1 MRRSAMAAVA
11 LAALAGCP
19 AETVCPAGQLACDG
33 ACRAVRDDPAHC
45 GACGNACAAGEA
57 CSAGAC
63 TDCAAACTS
72 SRGCRSGVC
81 VPDLWVACFATD
93 GVHGCA
99 ADLSPAG
106 PPRAVD
112 DGPISLAELGGRIW
126 VSHALSTPTVV
137 GLAFG
142 DPVPARFTLGG
153 GDLEVIRAQG
163 GKLYVSDASVSTLV
177 SIDPATGTVGEIS
190 LARAPG
196 VAENP
201 HGIAFARGKA
211 YVALYGSASAPSFG
225 AGQAIAVV
233 DLATGSVTPLSLEG
247 VAGAYDAPGF
257 PFPSGAAAVQDR
269 VFVTLPNLKA
279 RVTPSGTFY
288 IDPAGNGRL
297 AVVDAVGDA
306 LLPPVDL
313 GAACTN
319 PGGIAAAGGT
329 LWIACGSGVVVPV
342 AGDTLA
348 VGAPVAMPAFVVP
361 GGVAVCGGDVYAT
374 DQYSGR
380 VVRFAASGVPAPAAT
395 EVCPLSSGPYP
406 FALAAD
412 ITCAP

>member
-1 MRRSAMAAVA
+1 MRRSVLAALA

-19 AETVCPAGQLACDG
+19 QEIVCPAGQLACG
-33 ACRAVRDDPAHC
+33 GSCAAVQDDPAHC

-63 TDCAAACTS
+63 TDCAATCTS
-72 SRGCRSGVC
+72 SRGCRSGAC
-81 VPDLWVACFATD
+81 IPDLWVACFATD
-93 GVHGCA
+93 EVYGRA

-112 DGPISLAELGGRIW
+112 DGPISLAALGGRVW

-142 DPVPARFTLGG
+142 DPATARFTLGG
-153 GDLEVIRAQG
+153 GDLEVVRAEG
-163 GKLYVSDASVSTLV
+163 GRLYVSDASVSTLV
-177 SIDPATGTVGEIS
+177 SIDPATGAAGEVS

-201 HGIAFARGKA
+201 HGIAFAGGKA
-211 YVALYGSASAPSFG
+211 YVALYGSSSSPSFG

-233 DLATGSVTPLSLEG
+233 DLASGSVTRLSLEG
-247 VAGAYDAPGF
+247 VAGAYDPPGF
-257 PFPSGAAAVQDR
+257 PFPSGAAAVGNR

-279 RVTPSGTFY
+279 LVTPSGTFY

-297 AVVDAVGDA
+297 AVVDAVGDT

-313 GAACTN
+313 GAGCTN
-319 PGGIAAAGGT
+319 PGGITASAGT
-329 LWIACGSGVVVPV
+329 LWIACGSGAVVPV
-342 AGDTLA
+342 DGDTLA
-348 VGAPVAMPAFVVP
+348 VGEPVATPGVVP
-361 GGVAVCGGDVYAT
+361 GSVAVCGGVVYAT
-374 DQYSGR
+374 DQYSGQ
-380 VVRFAASGVPAPAAT
+380 VVRFAASGTPAPAAT
-395 EVCPLSSGPYP
+395 EVCPLSSGQYP

-412 ITCAP
+412 VTCAP